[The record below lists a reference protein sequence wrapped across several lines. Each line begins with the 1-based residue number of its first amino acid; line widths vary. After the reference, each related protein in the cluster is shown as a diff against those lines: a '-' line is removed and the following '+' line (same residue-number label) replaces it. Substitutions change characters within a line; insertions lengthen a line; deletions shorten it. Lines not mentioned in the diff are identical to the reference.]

1 MVEDLGGEELKNKLL
16 VGGEEAVMKER
27 SDEASYLR
35 QQLKEMDPEGWE
47 KFVESQEKAIRNQR
61 MEGLERHVSAIE

>member
-1 MVEDLGGEELKNKLL
+1 MVEELGGEELKNKLL
-16 VGGEEAVMKER
+16 VGGEELLMKEI

-47 KFVESQEKAIRNQR
+47 KFAESQEKAIKNQR
-61 MEGLERHVSAIE
+61 LEGLERKVSAIE